1 MIDKEKAVIF
11 CEWLEKRLKQLN
23 GGMMHS
29 LSIDEEHQMNARFL
43 IDLERHFHPVI
54 EEWNDEEYKGGL
66 KEAQTLLEDAS
77 VPWWFADKV
86 KIVKSLKCELVT
98 DEKGRKG
105 YMPTRAHDED
115 AGFDLYCPYNV
126 EYIADAF
133 LRTINPHHNNCG
145 KERLPNCPYVTL
157 DMLIKI
163 EIPRGYVGLILPRSS
178 SLSRG
183 MKIETG
189 VIDSGYTGTIKV
201 SMTANEPSLYIVKG
215 ERIAQLVIMPIA
227 NVNLIEGKVT
237 SDGARQDGGFGSTGA

>member
-11 CEWLEKRLKQLN
+11 CEWLEKRLKRLN

-54 EEWNDEEYKGGL
+54 NEHWNSEEYKGGL

-77 VPWWFADKV
+77 VPWWFADKA

-98 DEKGRKG
+98 DEKGNKG

-115 AGFDLYCPYNV
+115 AGFDLYCPYDV
-126 EYIADAF
+126 DF
-133 LRTINPHHNNCG
+133 VPSQDKL
-145 KERLPNCPYVTL
+145 LL
-157 DMLIKI
+157 DTYTKV
-163 EIPRGYVGLILPRSS
+163 EIPRGYVGMVFPRSS
-178 SLSRG
+178 MINKGLN
-183 MKIETG
+183 IVTG
-189 VIDSGYTGTIKV
+189 VIDAGYTGTIKV
-201 SMTANEPSLYIVKG
+201 AMTKHSISYVKISRG
-215 ERIAQLVIMPIA
+215 ERVAQLVIMPIA

-237 SDGARQDGGFGSTGA
+237 SNGARQDGGFGSTGA

>member
-11 CEWLEKRLKQLN
+11 CEWLEKRLIQYHGANGEAFTDDDYRQLN
-23 GGMMHS
+23 TV
-29 LSIDEEHQMNARFL
+29 LVAD
-43 IDLERHFHPVI
+43 I
-54 EEWNDEEYKGGL
+54 EERFVPIAEDWNNKQRYMERLQD
-66 KEAQTLLEDAS
+66 AQDLSQDAS
-77 VPWWFADKV
+77 AL
-86 KIVKSLKCELVT
+86 KSVNNLRCELVS

-105 YMPTRAHDED
+105 YMPTRAYDED
-115 AGFDLYCPYNV
+115 AGFDLYCPYDV
-126 EYIADAF
+126 EYIANDF
-133 LRTINPHHNNCG
+133 LRAINPHHNHSG
-145 KERLPNCPYVTL
+145 GERLPNCSYVTL

-201 SMTANEPSLYIVKG
+201 SMTANEPCLYIDEG

-237 SDGARQDGGFGSTGA
+237 SDSTRQDGGFGSTGV

>member
-11 CEWLEKRLKQLN
+11 CEWLEKRLKRLN

-54 EEWNDEEYKGGL
+54 NEHWNSEEYKGGL

-105 YMPTRAHDED
+105 YMPTRAHAED
-115 AGFDLYCPYNV
+115 AGFDLYCPYDTDFV
-126 EYIADAF
+126 PSQDK
-133 LRTINPHHNNCG
+133 L
-145 KERLPNCPYVTL
+145 LL
-157 DMLIKI
+157 DTYTKV
-163 EIPRGYVGLILPRSS
+163 EIPRGHVGLVLPRSS
-178 SLSRG
+178 MIHKGLN
-183 MKIETG
+183 IVTG
-189 VIDSGYTGTIKV
+189 VIDAGYTGTINV
-201 SMTANEPSLYIVKG
+201 AMTKHSISYVKISRG
-215 ERIAQLVIMPIA
+215 ERVAQLVIMPIA